1 MTPTSPAHNFPVA
14 SSRAAGTG
22 PSGSRP
28 DESWSDESQVDDPQ
42 TAGAGPAQP
51 RSAARG
57 LLLRFVTGAARL
69 AQRRPK
75 TIVMLWLILVVGCV
89 GAGSAVG
96 TKSLTDTQSEV
107 GQSAQADKLVA
118 RAGLRDP
125 AVESILISSGSV
137 ARTRAATQALQARAR
152 SLPRVSKVVGP
163 TQSRTLSRDGG
174 RVALVQATLRGNPDD
189 AGDHVAALEAAAAS
203 VQHAHPGTKLQESGE
218 GSQDRALNNLI
229 NRDLSHIEELSLP
242 ITLVILVLA
251 FGALVAAAVPLL
263 LGLTSVAA
271 AFGALGLVSHL
282 APNSSS
288 TSSIVLLIGLAVG
301 IDYSLFYIRRERE
314 ERRRGYGSA
323 RRPGRRSGA
332 GGRANRPAGQLAS
345 SALDAAAASVG
356 RAILISGVTVMI
368 ALAGLLI
375 TGAGDFISMALGTI
389 LVVLIAVIG
398 SLTVLPAALALLGD
412 RVDHGRV
419 PGYRRLRARRARR
432 EAAAGQR
439 TGAWAALA
447 RVVTR
452 HPQAA
457 LITTVC
463 LLGALAVPTLQLRTA
478 ALGVSDMPQSL
489 PIVQATSAIERAF
502 PGAPQDAEL
511 VVSGRQLQTPVARR
525 GLAALGKRAL
535 KATGGRGEVTVVVA
549 ASRRL
554 ARVDVPMPEQTIAAE
569 QRIVKRLRQTVAP
582 TAAGIK
588 GVHGTALVSG
598 DAAANLDYSS
608 RMKTATPE
616 VIVFVL
622 GLGFLLLLASFRAPL
637 LAISVMALN
646 MLSIGA
652 AYGLLVSVFQ
662 HTWAEHLLD
671 FQNTGHVV
679 DWLPL
684 FMFVVLFGL
693 SMDYTVLVLE
703 RIREARLAGRT
714 PRQAAAEGVAAT
726 AGTVTSAAFVMVAVF
741 AVFAIPDLSLFKQ
754 LGVGLAIAVLLDA
767 TVVRAV
773 LLPAVVT
780 LLGKRGWPV
789 RRSRPAAEVNQWNDG
804 RMQESVV

>member
-1 MTPTSPAHNFPVA
+1 MTPTSPLHNSPAA

-22 PSGSRP
+22 TAGSRP
-28 DESWSDESQVDDPQ
+28 NDSQ
-42 TAGAGPAQP
+42 TAGAGPARP
-51 RSAARG
+51 RSAAHG
-57 LLLRFVTGAARL
+57 LLLRLVTGAARL

-75 TIVMLWLILVVGCV
+75 TIVVLWLILVVGCV

-107 GQSAQADKLVA
+107 GQSAQADKLVG

-125 AVESILISSGSV
+125 AVESILVSSASA

-152 SLPRVSKVVGP
+152 ELPQVSKVVGP
-163 TQSRTLSRDGG
+163 VQSRTLSRDGG
-174 RVALVQATLRGNPDD
+174 RIALVQATLRGDPDN
-189 AGDHVAALEAAAAS
+189 AGDHVAPLEAAAAS
-203 VQHAHPGTKLQESGE
+203 VQHTNPGTRLQESGE
-218 GSQDRALNNLI
+218 GSQDRSLNNLI
-229 NRDLSHIEELSLP
+229 SRDLSHIEVLSLP
-242 ITLVILVLA
+242 ITLIILVLA

-282 APNSSS
+282 APDSSS
-288 TSSIVLLIGLAVG
+288 TASIVLLIGLAVG

-314 ERRRGYGSA
+314 ERRRGYGPA
-323 RRPGRRSGA
+323 HRTGRRSGHHADHAA
-332 GGRANRPAGQLAS
+332 GADRADRAAGQLTP

-356 RAILISGVTVMI
+356 RAILISGVTVMV

-375 TGAGDFISMALGTI
+375 TGAGDFISMGLGTI

-412 RVDHGRV
+412 RIDRGRV
-419 PGYRRLRARRARR
+419 PGYRRLRAHRARR
-432 EAAAGQR
+432 ETAAGWR

-447 RVVTR
+447 RAVTR

-457 LITTVC
+457 LITAVC
-463 LLGALAVPTLQLRTA
+463 LLGALAVPALQLRTA
-478 ALGVSDMPQSL
+478 ALGVSDMPQNL
-489 PIVQATSAIERAF
+489 PIVQATDAIERAF

-511 VVSGRQLQTPVARR
+511 VVSGQRLQTPAARR
-525 GLAALGKRAL
+525 QLAALGERAL
-535 KATGGRGEVTVVVA
+535 KATGGRGEMTVAVA
-549 ASRRL
+549 TDGKL
-554 ARVDVPMPEQTIAAE
+554 ARVDVPMPERTIAAE
-569 QRIVKRLRQTVAP
+569 QQIVKRLRQTVAP
-582 TAAGIK
+582 TAARISGA
-588 GVHGTALVSG
+588 HGAALVSG
-598 DAAANLDYSS
+598 DAAVSLDYSS

-616 VIVFVL
+616 VIAFVL
-622 GLGFLLLLASFRAPL
+622 GLGFLLLLAAFRAPL

-652 AYGLLVSVFQ
+652 AYGILVSVFQ
-662 HTWAEHLLD
+662 HTWAEHLLG
-671 FQNTGHVV
+671 FTTTGHVV

-703 RIREARLAGRT
+703 RIREARLAGLA

-726 AGTVTSAAFVMVAVF
+726 AGTVTSAALVMVAVF
-741 AVFAIPDLSLFKQ
+741 GVFAVPDLGLFKQ
-754 LGVGLAIAVLLDA
+754 LGAGLAIAVLLDA
-767 TVVRAV
+767 TVVRAI

-789 RRSRPAAEVNQWNDG
+789 RRPRMTADAERWNDG
-804 RMQESVV
+804 RMQESWV